1 MYLDRGVYK
10 RYNKGIMDKN
20 QIRELRIA
28 LRLTQQE
35 FALKLG
41 VALMTV
47 SRWETGA
54 KTPSL
59 RNLRKIEELKAKVGE

>member
-1 MYLDRGVYK
+1 
-10 RYNKGIMDKN
+10 MDKN
-20 QIRELRIA
+20 EIRELRIS

-35 FALKLG
+35 FGIKLG